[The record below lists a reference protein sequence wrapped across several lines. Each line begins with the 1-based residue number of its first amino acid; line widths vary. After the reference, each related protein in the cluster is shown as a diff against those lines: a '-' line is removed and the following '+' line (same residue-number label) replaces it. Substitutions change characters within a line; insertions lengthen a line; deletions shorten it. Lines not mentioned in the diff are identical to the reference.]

1 MSDPALIEAVR
12 QTKPVV
18 ILDTA
23 SRFLQANDEN
33 SAAQNRLLVN
43 DIVALRAAGAVS
55 VIILHHAKKAAG
67 EKREAMTLQNML
79 RGTTDFGAMC
89 DQAHGIRMDE
99 HLYNRGAGPMESKRS
114 LSAVLKQPP
123 YPAMGA

>member
-1 MSDPALIEAVR
+1 
-12 QTKPVV
+12 
-18 ILDTA
+18 
-23 SRFLQANDEN
+23 
-33 SAAQNRLLVN
+33 VN